1 MGGSMRVRRI
11 TIENFRGV
19 AHGVVDLP
27 GHTLLVGGNNVGKS
41 TVCEALD
48 LVLGAER
55 LFRRPIVDEHDFHN
69 GLYFDDAGN
78 LIVIK
83 IEVILIDLPED
94 MRRKLFH
101 KTRPWS
107 EEKQGFVDGDGSTPS
122 DTDAPGVIRALPI
135 TFLGWY
141 DRKTDDFE
149 GKTFFSHPTKES
161 LDEPDDLTP
170 GNGLESFGREWK
182 QACGF
187 IYLRTLRTGRRA
199 LSLER
204 GSLLDTIL
212 RLGDKGRESMWEDT
226 VKRLKAFDPPVGS
239 IPQLKAIREQVR
251 KRMQRFI
258 GIADEED
265 ATAFFASDLTRENL
279 REVIQFFVRSKGSEY
294 AVPFH
299 RLGTGSINTLVFA
312 LLTHIAD
319 LRGNDAVIFA
329 MEEPEIA
336 LPPHSQRRLTRYL
349 LKKMGQAIVTSHSS
363 HVIDE
368 FEVTQILAIDRD
380 DKHRLSSTAIPTQ
393 GIKFKAVRQR
403 KLQLAEAILARGI
416 IVAEGATEV
425 ATLIATSRALETL
438 GPENAYDAFDLTGIS
453 VFEAGAHGE
462 IPKWGPVF
470 GSLRK
475 AFFAFHDLP
484 KKDWTADQ
492 TTNLAL
498 YSENCQTT
506 YKGIEALLVAEVA
519 LDAQRRFLSAVAE
532 WPDYPQHHG
541 KLTAGVDDDAV
552 RKLTYGVLADRKGD
566 GYAAHLI
573 ECCQSL
579 GELPKTITEFL
590 QRVNAL
596 LKLPPL
602 DGEDDEGKPE

>member
-1 MGGSMRVRRI
+1 VRVRRI
-11 TIENFRGV
+11 IIENFRGI
-19 AHGVVDLP
+19 ARGAVDFP

-48 LVLGAER
+48 LVLGTER
-55 LFRRPIVDEHDFHN
+55 LFHRPIVDEHDFHN
-69 GLYFDDAGN
+69 GRYFDGAGN
-78 LIVIK
+78 VIVIK
-83 IEVILIDLPED
+83 IEVVLIDLPED
-94 MRRKLFH
+94 VRRKLFH

-107 EEKQGFVDGDGSTPS
+107 EEKQGFVDVDGSTPS

-135 TFLGWY
+135 IFLGWY

-149 GKTFFSHPTKES
+149 GKTFFSHPSKES
-161 LDEPDDLTP
+161 PDEADHPTP
-170 GNGLESFGREWK
+170 GNGLEPFGREWK

-226 VKRLKAFDPPVGS
+226 VKRLRAFDPPVGS

-258 GIADEED
+258 GIANEED
-265 ATAFFASDLTRENL
+265 ATAFFASDLTRANL

-294 AVPFH
+294 PVPFH

-349 LKKMGQAIVTSHSS
+349 LKKMGQAIVTSHSP

-368 FEVTQILAIDRD
+368 FEVTQILAIDCD
-380 DKHRLSSTAIPTQ
+380 EKHHLSSTAIPTE
-393 GIKFKAVRQR
+393 GIRFRAVRQR

-425 ATLIATSRALETL
+425 ATLIATSRALEAH
-438 GPENAYDAFDLTGIS
+438 GPENAYDPFDLTGIS

-484 KKDWTADQ
+484 KKDWTAEQ
-492 TTNLAL
+492 TANLGL

-519 LDAQRRFLSAVAE
+519 VNAQRLFLAAVAE
-532 WPDYPQHHG
+532 WPDYPQHHR
-541 KLTAGVDDDAV
+541 KLAAGAADDAV
-552 RKLTYGVLADRKGD
+552 RKLTYDVLADRKGD

-579 GELPKTITEFL
+579 AELPKTITEFL

-602 DGEDDEGKPE
+602 DGDDDADGEGKPG